1 MGINIAQLWE
11 THSSII
17 LDIGRKVII
26 AVVIITG
33 GRIVISISR
42 NLTQKAVTGKLK
54 ADETLA
60 SVLRMVIQ
68 YGIIIICLIMI
79 LDLFGVNTAG
89 LIALLG
95 GAVVAVGFA
104 LKDTLGN
111 IASGII
117 ILFLRPFKKGDFIE
131 CGSVMGSIREMGLFA
146 TILETGDGIYIS
158 APNSSLWGVPLRNYS
173 RNDKRRMDITV
184 SISYSDSIDEAFRVL
199 NDIIME
205 EDRFLK
211 DPPAQVT
218 IQSLGDSGIGITLR
232 AWASSALYWKVYG
245 DQMKNVKE
253 KIQEAGLTIAFPKR
267 DIRLVNDLHNLPA
280 GKSRNTNPVGDTNSV
295 GDTNEAG
302 DTNRVGKV
310 SGG

>member
-1 MGINIAQLWE
+1 VNINIAELWA
-11 THSSII
+11 TYSPNI
-17 LDIGRKVII
+17 LDIGRKLII
-26 AVVIITG
+26 AVLIIIG
-33 GRIVISISR
+33 GRIVILFSR
-42 NLTQKAVTGKLK
+42 NLAQKAVTGKLK

-60 SVLRMVIQ
+60 SVLRMVVH

-117 ILFLRPFKKGDFIE
+117 ILLLRPFKKGDFIE
-131 CGSVMGSIREMGLFA
+131 CGSVMGSVREMGLFA
-146 TILETGDGIYIS
+146 TIMETADGVYIS
-158 APNSSLWGVPLRNYS
+158 APNSSLWGVPLKNYS
-173 RNDKRRMDITV
+173 RNDKRRLDIAV

-199 NDIIME
+199 NDIIRE
-205 EDRFLK
+205 EDRFFK
-211 DPPAQVT
+211 DPPAQVMV
-218 IQSLGDSGIGITLR
+218 QSLGDSGIGITLR
-232 AWASSALYWKVYG
+232 AWVSGAMYWRVYW

-253 KIQEAGLTIAFPKR
+253 KIQAAGLSIAFPKR
-267 DIRLVNDLHNLPA
+267 DIRLVKD
-280 GKSRNTNPVGDTNSV
+280 D
-295 GDTNEAG
+295 
-302 DTNRVGKV
+302 RVI

>member
-1 MGINIAQLWE
+1 VDLDIAQLWAKY
-11 THSSII
+11 SQII
-17 LDIGRKVII
+17 LDIGRKLII
-26 AVVIITG
+26 AVLIIVG
-33 GRIVISISR
+33 GRIIISLSK
-42 NLTQKAVTGKLK
+42 NLAQKAVTGKLK

-60 SVLRMVIQ
+60 SVLRMVVH

-117 ILFLRPFKKGDFIE
+117 ILLLRPFKKGDFIE
-131 CGSVMGSIREMGLFA
+131 CGPVMGSVREMGLFA
-146 TILETGDGIYIS
+146 TTMETADGVYIS
-158 APNSSLWGVPLRNYS
+158 APNSSLWGVPLKNYS
-173 RNDKRRMDITV
+173 RNEKRRIDIAV
-184 SISYSDSIDEAFRVL
+184 SISYSNSIDEAFRVL
-199 NDIIME
+199 NDIISE

-211 DPPAQVT
+211 DPPAQVMV
-218 IQSLGDSGIGITLR
+218 QSLGDSGIGVTLR
-232 AWASSALYWKVYG
+232 AWVPGATYWKVYW

-253 KIQEAGLTIAFPKR
+253 KIQAAGLSIAFPKR
-267 DIRLVNDLHNLPA
+267 DIRLVKDDRVISTE
-280 GKSRNTNPVGDTNSV
+280 KSRDANKVG
-295 GDTNEAG
+295 EI
-302 DTNRVGKV
+302 

>member
-1 MGINIAQLWE
+1 VDFDIAQLWARY
-11 THSSII
+11 SQII
-17 LDIGRKVII
+17 LDIGRKLII
-26 AVVIITG
+26 AVLIIVG
-33 GRIVISISR
+33 GRIVISLSR
-42 NLTQKAVTGKLK
+42 NLAQKAVTGKLK

-60 SVLRMVIQ
+60 SVLRMVVH

-117 ILFLRPFKKGDFIE
+117 ILLLRPFKKGDFIE
-131 CGSVMGSIREMGLFA
+131 CGSVMGSVREMGLFA
-146 TILETGDGIYIS
+146 TTMETADGVYIS

-173 RNDKRRMDITV
+173 RNAKRRIDIAV

-199 NDIIME
+199 NDIISE

-211 DPPAQVT
+211 DPPAQVMV
-218 IQSLGDSGIGITLR
+218 QSLGDSGIGITLR
-232 AWASSALYWKVYG
+232 AWVSGAMYWKVYW

-253 KIQEAGLTIAFPKR
+253 KIQEAGLSIAFPKR
-267 DIRLVNDLHNLPA
+267 DIRLVKDDRVKLA
-280 GKSRNTNPVGDTNSV
+280 DKSRDANFVGDANNIS
-295 GDTNEAG
+295 EI
-302 DTNRVGKV
+302 